1 MPLQMRWRFVI
12 LHLVSSQLAQVVQDW
27 FLSQS
32 IDVCLIVIITKYN
45 LKSVIDLRMLMND
58 FQ

>member
-12 LHLVSSQLAQVVQDW
+12 LHLVSSQLAQVVKDW